1 MKAILSLLALFVVT
15 AHAANTPIRR
25 IAFGSCAKES
35 NPQPIWDAIVESNP
49 ELFLFIGD
57 NIYGDSMEVDILAAK
72 WKALGTKPGYQKLKA
87 TCQILATW
95 DDHDY
100 GWNDAGAEYP
110 LKRESQKLFLDFFD
124 EPADSP
130 RRRQEGIYDAR
141 LFGPNGQ
148 RIQVILLDTRYHRS
162 RLLKGRNLEERGE
175 GRSGP
180 YLPNPDPGATM
191 LGATQWK
198 WFEEQLKMPAQLR
211 IIATSIQLLSNEH
224 RYEKWGNLPLERDR
238 FLNLLKKIR
247 PDGVIVISGDRHT
260 SEFSRI
266 DLGLGYPVYDITS
279 SSLNQRHRWR
289 SEINPYRVGGM
300 YYDENFGMIN
310 VDWSED
316 DPTVRMQ
323 IRDIQGRVAI
333 QFRHRLSELRVK
345 R

>member
-1 MKAILSLLALFVVT
+1 MKVVLTFLAIFAI
-15 AHAANTPIRR
+15 AAEAAENPVHR

-35 NPQPIWDAIVESNP
+35 NPQPIWNSIVEADP

-57 NIYGDSMEVDILAAK
+57 NIYGDSREVEILADK
-72 WKALGTKPGYQKLKA
+72 WKLLGAKPGYQKLKSK
-87 TCQILATW
+87 CRILATW

-100 GWNDAGAEYP
+100 GWNDAGTEYP

-130 RRRQEGIYDAR
+130 RRKQEGIYDAKI
-141 LFGPNGQ
+141 FGPKGQ
-148 RIQVILLDTRYHRS
+148 RIQIILLDTRYHRS

-191 LGATQWK
+191 LGASQWK
-198 WFEEQLKMPAQLR
+198 WFEQQLKVPAELR

-224 RYEKWGNLPLERDR
+224 RYEKWGNLPHERER
-238 FLNLLKKIR
+238 FFNLLRKIR
-247 PDGVIVISGDRHT
+247 PNGAIVISGDRHT
-260 SEFSRI
+260 AEFSRTEI
-266 DLGLGYPVYDITS
+266 GLGYPLYDITS

-300 YYDENFGMIN
+300 YFDENFGMIN

-323 IRDIQGRVAI
+323 IRDMDGRIAM
-333 QFRHRLSELRVK
+333 QFRHQLSELKATR
-345 R
+345 